1 VLGKTH
7 RAGGTFAMLLT
18 FTIMKQKGL
27 LLPEVNDFVQL
38 AVMYPI
44 CSWGSIAP
52 DLDHGKD
59 SIPDKDPIS
68 IFINKLLRLS
78 GSKHRS
84 WQTHCILLTGGL
96 LFILFMLL
104 HLGSIY
110 LPVENSWDW
119 KIIRMLLT
127 GLSVGIASHLILDMF
142 STAGVH
148 LWPGFKLRFVP
159 KTSAFSTGSTWE
171 TIVFYILVIG
181 IIVLVINILLGVFGI
196 SLIDKLKLF
205 L

>member
-1 VLGKTH
+1 MLGKTH

-18 FTIMKQKGL
+18 FTVMKQKGL

-38 AVMYPI
+38 AMMYPL

-59 SIPDKDPIS
+59 SIPDKDLVS
-68 IFINKLLRLS
+68 ILINKLLRLS
-78 GSKHRS
+78 GAKHRS
-84 WQTHCILLTGGL
+84 WQTHCILFTGGL

-104 HLGSIY
+104 HLGDLY
-110 LPVENSWDW
+110 LSGADSLDW

-127 GLSVGIASHLILDMF
+127 GLSVGITSHLILDMF

-148 LWPGFKLRFVP
+148 FWPGFKLRFVP

-171 TIVFYILVIG
+171 TVVFYVLVIG
-181 IIVLVINILLGVFGI
+181 IIVLVLNLLLGVFGI
-196 SLIDKLKLF
+196 SLVDKLKLF